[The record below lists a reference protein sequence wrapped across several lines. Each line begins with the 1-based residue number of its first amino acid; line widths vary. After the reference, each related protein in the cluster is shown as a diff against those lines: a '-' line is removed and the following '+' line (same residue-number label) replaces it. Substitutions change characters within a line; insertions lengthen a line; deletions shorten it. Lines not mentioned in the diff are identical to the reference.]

1 MSEART
7 SVFLTDVKPET
18 VNVSV
23 NLEGDLVVLD
33 LDGLT
38 VYAPVAVIKEVLA
51 QAQEKL
57 SR

>member
-18 VNVSV
+18 VYVSV
-23 NLEGDLVVLD
+23 SLEDNLVVLD

-51 QAQEKL
+51 QAQKKL
-57 SR
+57 AE